1 MKLIK
6 KPTDYG
12 MSKLTAFI
20 AKPFSGT
27 YAAAPRTALI
37 AENFPALKRLMIPSS
52 VLSANALP
60 TILDGPNK
68 LEYIQDIVFV
78 LMRKRCIG
86 HG

>member
-1 MKLIK
+1 
-6 KPTDYG
+6 
-12 MSKLTAFI
+12 
-20 AKPFSGT
+20 
-27 YAAAPRTALI
+27 
-37 AENFPALKRLMIPSS
+37 LMIPSS

>member
-1 MKLIK
+1 
-6 KPTDYG
+6 
-12 MSKLTAFI
+12 MSRLTAFI

-27 YAAAPRTALI
+27 YARGPRTASLI
-37 AENFPALKRLMIPSS
+37 AENFPALKRLMIPSC

-60 TILDGPNK
+60 TILDIGPNK

>member
-1 MKLIK
+1 
-6 KPTDYG
+6 
-12 MSKLTAFI
+12 
-20 AKPFSGT
+20 
-27 YAAAPRTALI
+27 
-37 AENFPALKRLMIPSS
+37 LMIPSC

-60 TILDGPNK
+60 TILDIGPNK